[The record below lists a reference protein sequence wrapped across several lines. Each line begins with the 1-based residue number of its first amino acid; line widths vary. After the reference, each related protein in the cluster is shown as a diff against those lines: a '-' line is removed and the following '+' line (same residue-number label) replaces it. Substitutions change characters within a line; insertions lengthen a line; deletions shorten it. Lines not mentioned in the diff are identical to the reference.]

1 MRDRIDAALKLAMK
15 SQDAT
20 RVATLRLILAALKD
34 REIAARDEEGALEDD
49 EATGL
54 AILTKMVRQRED
66 SARAYEE
73 AGRLELAERERAEI
87 EVIREFLPRPMT
99 EDEVD
104 AAVASAI
111 ADTDARGVQDI
122 GRVMGTLKARHR
134 GRMDFSKVSRQV
146 KAALD

>member
-34 REIAARDEEGALEDD
+34 REIAARDDEGAPPDD
-49 EATGL
+49 EAAGL
-54 AILTKMVRQRED
+54 AILAKMVRQREE
-66 SARAYEE
+66 SALAYEE

-87 EVIREFLPRPMT
+87 EVIREFLPRPMS
-99 EDEVD
+99 ESEVD

-111 ADTDARGVQDI
+111 ADTEARGVQDI
-122 GRVMGTLKARHR
+122 GRVMGTLKARHP

-146 KAALD
+146 KAALN

>member
-34 REIAARDEEGALEDD
+34 REIAARDEAGALEDD

-122 GRVMGTLKARHR
+122 GRVMGTLKARHP